1 MEMCSAGHDELR
13 GRLMR
18 QAAVQLCAGLGRDH
32 GEHGGCDGYIGC
44 HHQDRVRV
52 EPDHGDDGC
61 LTLAEPELNKE

>member
-1 MEMCSAGHDELR
+1 MYTG
-13 GRLMR
+13 
-18 QAAVQLCAGLGRDH
+18 VGRDH

-61 LTLAEPELNKE
+61 LSLTEPELNKE